1 MKGKQIVAI
10 DVGSSNVVIAVGNV
24 EEDGLVTI
32 RGIVSEPVE
41 GMNAGH
47 VENIEMVSKAVIAAK
62 ERIESQLG
70 VKISEAYAGLSG
82 DFIRCAQVTDLVYV
96 QDELHNGSNQIT
108 QRDVDELDRRMKS
121 VKLPDNH
128 ETIIAMQPLRYKID
142 EREVEVPV
150 GAYGRVLSATYN
162 FILCDKGMSDRLRQ
176 CLQRNGISVKEIV
189 PNSMILHKTVA
200 STDDMQDG
208 AVIVDFGGGVTDVS
222 VLYGGKVRYVASIP
236 IGATSI
242 NQDIR
247 SLSIPSNYIEDLKI
261 QYGSAVADLA
271 IDDMIVFQTAKH
283 RPVKNI
289 LRKNLTIVIEARL
302 KEIAEWVRR
311 EIKEAGCGS
320 KFAPTLLLTGGGS
333 QMRDI
338 EKLFGRELDIED
350 VRTMHPEYGFTEESM
365 LEHISSPADSTVA
378 SLLIYGAERG
388 SCTVGVRPVEQT
400 QQQRT
405 QPKGLS
411 AYTQPGIQ
419 QPQQVQPSQPAAAT
433 PQQPQTPPVQT
444 PQTAPDAQSVTPPT
458 TLTSGEQKT
467 KQDLDD
473 NKQGGKIED
482 ELPEGPKKGFGWWIR
497 KKFENVGNSFVGD
510 SQETEF

>member
-24 EEDGLVTI
+24 EENGLVTI

-47 VENIEMVSKAVIAAK
+47 VENSEMVSKAVIAAK
-62 ERIESQLG
+62 ERIEAELG
-70 VKISEAYAGLSG
+70 IKISEAYAGLSG
-82 DFIRCAQVTDLVYV
+82 DFIRCAQVTDMVYV

-128 ETIIAMQPLRYKID
+128 EIVIAMKPLRYKID

-162 FILCDKGMSDRLRQ
+162 FILCDKVMSDRLRL
-176 CLQRNGISVKEIV
+176 CLQRNGISVKEMV
-189 PNSMILHKTVA
+189 PNAMILHKTVA

-236 IGATSI
+236 IGATSL
-242 NQDIR
+242 NNDIR

-261 QYGSAVADLA
+261 QYGSAVAEYA

-289 LRKNLTIVIEARL
+289 LRKNLAIVIEARL
-302 KEIAEWVRR
+302 KEIAEWIRR

-320 KFAPTLLLTGGGS
+320 KFTPTLLLTGGGS

-338 EKLFGRELDIED
+338 EKLFARELEIDD
-350 VRTMHPEYGFTEESM
+350 VRMMHPEFGFTEESM
-365 LEHISSPADSTVA
+365 LEHISSPADTTVA
-378 SLLIYGAERG
+378 SLLVHGAQLG
-388 SCTVGVRPVEQT
+388 ACSIGVGTVAEKPAFEKRPSSGLSQYTRPAEPQAVHQQPAT
-400 QQQRT
+400 PATPQQQ
-405 QPKGLS
+405 PV
-411 AYTQPGIQ
+411 Q
-419 QPQQVQPSQPAAAT
+419 QPQPAPQQPV
-433 PQQPQTPPVQT
+433 QQPQTPV
-444 PQTAPDAQSVTPPT
+444 AQDPT
-458 TLTSGEQKT
+458 IDIDEP
-467 KQDLDD
+467 
-473 NKQGGKIED
+473 
-482 ELPEGPKKGFGWWIR
+482 ELPEAPKRGLGRWLR
-497 KKFENVGNSFVGD
+497 KKFENVGNAFVGD
-510 SQETEF
+510 SQEADF